1 METVRF
7 RLTDDLEKAIEAR
20 NDYEDENSIARRDL
34 QRYYLL
40 MQHTP
45 LPLAPNEFQACV
57 AAYRSIL
64 FDANWSIRYFHYGII
79 DACDLE
85 NLHENYGLDRDAFIA
100 KIQSLSLFERCV
112 VVDAIER
119 ERVRLRIAADNDIT
133 DAVREGREE
142 RLAALDEKFSQE
154 FSSQSPADRDGEVL

>member
-7 RLTDDLEKAIEAR
+7 RLTEGLLDNIIAR
-20 NDYEDENSIARRDL
+20 NEYEDDNGIARRDL

-40 MQHTP
+40 MQLTP
-45 LPLAPNEFQACV
+45 LPLTDTEFQACV
-57 AAYRSIL
+57 AACLSTL
-64 FDANWSIRYFHYGII
+64 FDADWSIRYFHYGII

-85 NLHENYGLDRDAFIA
+85 NLHENYGLDKDAFIA

-119 ERVRLRIAADNDIT
+119 ERVRIDKENKAR
-133 DAVREGREE
+133 AVALEE
-142 RLAALDEKFSQE
+142 NLEK
-154 FSSQSPADRDGEVL
+154 EVV